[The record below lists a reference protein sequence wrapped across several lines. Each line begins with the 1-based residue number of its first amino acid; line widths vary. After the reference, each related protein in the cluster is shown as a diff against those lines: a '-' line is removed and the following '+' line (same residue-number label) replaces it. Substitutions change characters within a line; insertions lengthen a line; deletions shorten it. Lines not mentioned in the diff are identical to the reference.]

1 MSKKQFRRQ
10 LRRKEEI
17 LAAVIP
23 SVATDPGVCLGNPS
37 CGGKQEPRS
46 LAALGMTSTT
56 SLERTRAI
64 SPAMTGM
71 NVAAGGQS

>member
-23 SVATDPGVCLGNPS
+23 SVATDPGVCLGNPG

-46 LAALGMTSTT
+46 LAALGITSTT
-56 SLERTRAI
+56 SLGRIRAI